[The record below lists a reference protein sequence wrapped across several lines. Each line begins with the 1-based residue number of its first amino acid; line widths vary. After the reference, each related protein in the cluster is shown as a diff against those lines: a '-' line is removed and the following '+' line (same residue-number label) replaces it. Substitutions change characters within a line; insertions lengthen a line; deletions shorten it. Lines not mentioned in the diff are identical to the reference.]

1 MRISDWSS
9 RRVLF
14 RSRINFVSHEVLT
27 PRRRPP
33 RFFLPRSKS
42 ETRFFDTLVA
52 GEHRL
57 GDVLYL
63 PYGFDL
69 IGLERVAGARH
80 ASSNSRRMRLSMAPA
95 RSEERRVGKECVS
108 KCRYRWSPYH

>member
-1 MRISDWSS
+1 MI
-9 RRVLF
+9 RRPPRSTRTDTLFPYTTLF
-14 RSRINFVSHEVLT
+14 RSIT
-27 PRRRPP
+27 PRSPP

-95 RSEERRVGKECVS
+95 SCDRAS
-108 KCRYRWSPYH
+108 SPGRHIEIELCASASL

>member
-1 MRISDWSS
+1 M
-9 RRVLF
+9 
-14 RSRINFVSHEVLT
+14 

-33 RFFLPRSKS
+33 RFFWPRSKS

-95 RSEERRVGKECVS
+95 SCDRASSPGRHIEIELRSEERRVGTECVS
-108 KCRYRWSPYH
+108 TCRSRWSPYH